1 MKMNIT
7 IKIIS
12 KRNELFIFDQL
23 VLRFIV
29 GNIRN

>member
-12 KRNELFIFDQL
+12 KRNELLIFNEL
-23 VLRFIV
+23 VLRFIE
-29 GNIRN
+29 GNIIN